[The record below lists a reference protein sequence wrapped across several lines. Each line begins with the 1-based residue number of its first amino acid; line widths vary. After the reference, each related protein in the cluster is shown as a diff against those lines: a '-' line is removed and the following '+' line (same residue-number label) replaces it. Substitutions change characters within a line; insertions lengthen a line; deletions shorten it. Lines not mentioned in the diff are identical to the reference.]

1 MVMVASGHLI
11 LSRQN
16 PIEPLWITYYVF
28 MTLNFDN
35 MLLGMQQLVQLFLR
49 EINLKRESANSWE
62 RSVLVPQR

>member
-1 MVMVASGHLI
+1 MVASAHLI

-35 MLLGMQQLVQLFLR
+35 MLRGDTEDKFGLVL
-49 EINLKRESANSWE
+49 EY
-62 RSVLVPQR
+62 PQYG